1 MKSLDDYMIEY
12 NEYVER
18 AKKSNA
24 ESINEPEEW
33 VLMHFLEDHN
43 IKLFEFDD
51 DEVLM
56 AALELKNH
64 GQDDLLKFI
73 LKGIDKTKEMLRQN
87 LPIRFLRFTVVL

>member
-1 MKSLDDYMIEY
+1 MIEY

-18 AKKSNA
+18 ARQANIT
-24 ESINEPEEW
+24 SINEPEEW

-56 AALELKNH
+56 TALELKNH

-73 LKGIDKTKEMLRQN
+73 LKGIDKAKEILYQN
-87 LPIRFLRFTVVL
+87 IPIRFIRFTINL